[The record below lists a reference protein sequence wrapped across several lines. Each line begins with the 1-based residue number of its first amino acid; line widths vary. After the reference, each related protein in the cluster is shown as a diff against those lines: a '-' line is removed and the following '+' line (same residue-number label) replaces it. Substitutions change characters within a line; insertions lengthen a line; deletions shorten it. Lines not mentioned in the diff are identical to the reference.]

1 MEQNAFFSAQE
12 KVRLAQL
19 YRELLKL
26 SGNILYP
33 DDCKKLK
40 TYLLEAARR
49 NLIQRNVFGMNPIL
63 NDMETALIVASE
75 IGLTRG
81 AILGIMVHTCVRCG
95 YCTPED
101 VEREFGVDVAGIIKG
116 LNRILELYEKNPSVE
131 SENFRSLLL
140 SFAEDMRVVL
150 IMIANRV
157 NIMRKIKDTEN
168 EEARRKVSEEA
179 AYLYAPLAHKLGLYR
194 LKSEL
199 EDLSLKY
206 LEHDAYYLIK
216 EKLNATKKSRDEYIE
231 KFIRPID
238 EKLKKAGLK
247 FHMKGR
253 TKSIHSIWQKMKKQH
268 CGVEG
273 IYDLFAIRIILDSA
287 LEKEKMECWQVYSI
301 ITDMYQP
308 NPKRLRDW
316 LSIPKSNGYESLHIT
331 VLGPENKWVEVQIRT
346 ERMDE
351 IAERGL
357 AAHWRYKGIKSGES
371 GVDEWLNNIR
381 SALENNDDLQ
391 LMDQF
396 KMDLYE
402 DEVFV
407 FTPKGD
413 LFKFPKGAT
422 VLDFAY
428 TIHTNVGD
436 HCIGAKINE
445 KNAPLRQKLNSGDQV
460 EILTANNQSPKQ
472 DWLNFVVTGKA
483 RAKIRQAL
491 KEMQAKQGAFAKEL
505 LERKFKNRKIEYD
518 EPTMMH
524 VIKKLGFKVVTD
536 FYKSLADETT
546 DVNEV
551 LDLYTEQQK
560 IEAGLAEHTPAP
572 SAENYNIPSEAEL
585 KAKTNDDVLVID
597 QNLKG
602 LDFSLAKCCQPI
614 YGDDVF
620 GFVTV
625 NGGIKIHRQDCPNAQ
640 ELRKRFGYRI
650 VKARWAGKRGSQYPI
665 TLKVIGNDDL
675 GIVNNITSIISKEE
689 KISLRSISIDSHDG
703 LFSGTLT
710 VMLDDTSK
718 LQLLE
723 KKLKTIKGVNKCPA
737 TKADTCFTP
746 YLYPSISANSNQR
759 MDFSSSSSLRRDR
772 RLDLSVNSSTD
783 SAPLHK
789 ASSMFFFSDSSATIS
804 CSNSSISRRSL
815 NVILRFCS
823 P

>member
-1 MEQNAFFSAQE
+1 MLPLAKNLCDMEQNSFFSPEE
-12 KVRLAQL
+12 KVRLTQL

-26 SGNILYP
+26 SGSILYP
-33 DDCKKLK
+33 DDCKKIK
-40 TYLLEAARR
+40 RYLIEAVRR
-49 NLIQRNVFGMNPIL
+49 DLIRRNVFGMNLIIS
-63 NDMETALIVASE
+63 DMETALIVASE

-81 AILGIMVHTCVRCG
+81 AIVGIMVHTCVRCG
-95 YCTPED
+95 YCSPED
-101 VEREFGVDVAGIIKG
+101 VEKEFGEDVAGIIRG
-116 LNRILELYEKNPSVE
+116 LNRIQELYEKTPTVE

-140 SFAEDMRVVL
+140 SFAEDMRVIL

-157 NIMRKIKDTEN
+157 NVMRQIKDTEN
-168 EEARRKVSEEA
+168 KEAQHRVSEEA

-231 KFIRPID
+231 KFIGPIE
-238 EKLKKAGLK
+238 EKLRQAGLK
-247 FHMKGR
+247 FHIKGR

-273 IYDLFAIRIILDSA
+273 IYDLFAIRIILDSPV
-287 LEKEKMECWQVYSI
+287 EKEKMECWQVYSI

-381 SALENNDDLQ
+381 SALENNDDMQ

-413 LFKFPKGAT
+413 LFKLPKGAT

-428 TIHTNVGD
+428 AIHTNVGD
-436 HCIGAKINE
+436 HCIGAKING
-445 KNAPLRQKLNSGDQV
+445 KNAPLRQALSSGDQV
-460 EILTANNQSPKQ
+460 EILTAGNQSPKQ
-472 DWLNFVVTGKA
+472 DWLNFVATGKA
-483 RAKIRQAL
+483 RTKIRQAL

-524 VIKKLGFKVVTD
+524 AIKKLGFKVVTD
-536 FYKSLADETT
+536 FYKSLADETL

-551 LDLYTEQQK
+551 IDTYLEQQK
-560 IEAGLAEHTPAP
+560 IEAGQAEHAPAP
-572 SAENYNIPSEAEL
+572 SAENYNAPSEAEL
-585 KAKTNDDVLVID
+585 KAKAHDDVLVID

-602 LDFSLAKCCQPI
+602 LDFTLAKCCQPI

-620 GFVTV
+620 GFVTI
-625 NGGIKIHRQDCPNAQ
+625 NGGIKIHRCDCPNAK

-665 TLKVIGNDDL
+665 TLKVVGNDDL
-675 GIVNNITSIISKEE
+675 GIVSNITSVISKEE
-689 KISLRSISIDSHDG
+689 KILLRSISIDSHDG

-710 VMLDDTSK
+710 VMLDDTGK
-718 LQLLE
+718 LQQLV
-723 KKLKTIKGVNKCPA
+723 KKLKPIKGVK
-737 TKADTCFTP
+737 
-746 YLYPSISANSNQR
+746 Q
-759 MDFSSSSSLRRDR
+759 
-772 RLDLSVNSSTD
+772 V
-783 SAPLHK
+783 
-789 ASSMFFFSDSSATIS
+789 
-804 CSNSSISRRSL
+804 SRS
-815 NVILRFCS
+815 
-823 P
+823 

>member
-81 AILGIMVHTCVRCG
+81 SILGIMVHTCVRCG

-546 DVNEV
+546 DINEV

-597 QNLKG
+597 KNLKG

-723 KKLKTIKGVNKCPA
+723 KKLKTIKGVK
-737 TKADTCFTP
+737 
-746 YLYPSISANSNQR
+746 Q
-759 MDFSSSSSLRRDR
+759 
-772 RLDLSVNSSTD
+772 V
-783 SAPLHK
+783 
-789 ASSMFFFSDSSATIS
+789 
-804 CSNSSISRRSL
+804 SR
-815 NVILRFCS
+815 N
-823 P
+823 